1 MALMDISEIIKATQI
16 RRYKK
21 LFIENILSNHAF
33 ARYMPRKKAT
43 ALWVFCGGPRP
54 RLRPRL
60 KRNVIEQLPV

>member
-33 ARYMPRKKAT
+33 ARYMPRKK
-43 ALWVFCGGPRP
+43 
-54 RLRPRL
+54 
-60 KRNVIEQLPV
+60 QLPYGFFAEGQG